1 MLWPQF
7 VIITTMSKPQVKLT
21 RQRSPSALSWA
32 IGLSMGFASAS
43 AVLPSLAQSVQSLP
57 SEQLVRTRNNIAL
70 RSSPDSAG
78 RIVMMLPPQTAL
90 ETLPGRFGP
99 WLQVRTAQGVVGW
112 LQSLDVNAQ
121 TRPTA
126 GFIRP
131 APDPV
136 SPAPI
141 KGTVRSDR
149 ALDTLRAVNAAES
162 APSKVVNA
170 TSTYPDSVPITDK
183 TSEGMAAVV
192 TVTAPVPVDD
202 GMSRARMR
210 LQESETYRTS
220 SENARKFAFNAGLER
235 VKLNPP
241 APDAGPAGTTDA
253 TTDGQALTL
262 LTNMALSNNIS
273 LQVYVNQLGRWLSL
287 ESTQPDLLWTFA
299 VLDNAMPK
307 AYALPGGYV
316 FITQGLLDTL
326 RTEAELASVLAHE
339 IAHVTLGHSTQAPRT
354 DDELAADRSAV
365 ELLARSGFNPNA
377 VVSTVKMASA
387 RAQGKTLW
395 TALIGPDALTRQRL
409 AGLKAFMGTRFDEIA
424 SQFNQPSARIA
435 QRLSEINI
443 PDNLSASTPTALT
456 QALQPVLQP
465 VRPGS
470 GKPLLDA
477 QVKGTALPLR

>member
-1 MLWPQF
+1 
-7 VIITTMSKPQVKLT
+7 MSKPQVKLT

-32 IGLSMGFASAS
+32 IGLSMGFSSAS

-57 SEQLVRTRNNIAL
+57 SEQLVRTRNNVAL

-121 TRPTA
+121 TRSTA

-162 APSKVVNA
+162 APSKVINA
-170 TSTYPDSVPITDK
+170 ASTYPDSAPA
-183 TSEGMAAVV
+183 SEGMAAVV
-192 TVTAPVPVDD
+192 TVTAPMPVDD
-202 GMSRARMR
+202 GMGMARMR

-241 APDAGPAGTTDA
+241 APDGGPTDTTGA

-339 IAHVTLGHSTQAPRT
+339 IAHVTLGHSTQALRT

-409 AGLKAFMGTRFDEIA
+409 AGLNAFMGTRFDEIA
-424 SQFNQPSARIA
+424 SRFNRSSVRIA

-443 PDNLSASTPTALT
+443 PDNLSASAPTALT

>member
-1 MLWPQF
+1 
-7 VIITTMSKPQVKLT
+7 MSKPQVKLT

-32 IGLSMGFASAS
+32 IGLSMGFSSAS

-57 SEQLVRTRNNIAL
+57 SEQLVRTRNNVAL

-121 TRPTA
+121 TRSTA

-162 APSKVVNA
+162 APSKVINA
-170 TSTYPDSVPITDK
+170 ASTYPDSVPA
-183 TSEGMAAVV
+183 SEGMAAVV
-192 TVTAPVPVDD
+192 TVTAPMPVDD
-202 GMSRARMR
+202 GMGMARMR

-241 APDAGPAGTTDA
+241 APDAGPTDTTGA

-262 LTNMALSNNIS
+262 LTTMALSNNIS

-326 RTEAELASVLAHE
+326 RTETELASVLAHE
-339 IAHVTLGHSTQAPRT
+339 IAHVTLGHSTQALRT

-409 AGLKAFMGTRFDEIA
+409 AGLNAFMGTRFDEIA
-424 SQFNQPSARIA
+424 SRFNRSSVRIA

-443 PDNLSASTPTALT
+443 PDNLSASAPTALT